1 MGERDPRAGRELSKA
16 EAAIRKADGDA
27 EEEPEI
33 ARRSAKAAA
42 KAMIG
47 AKIPGRT
54 TLCTMLCH
62 STPSDPD
69 WTSAAPMRPPM
80 SACEELDGKP
90 SHHVIRFH
98 VIAPKSAARTVL
110 SVARPV
116 SMIPFPTVA
125 ATAVVTNA
133 PARLASDCDED
144 GHPRSQRPCRDGG
157 RDGVGRVVKAVRE
170 VEAQRDDDHQDE
182 ETVAHGPVTCS

>member
-1 MGERDPRAGRELSKA
+1 
-16 EAAIRKADGDA
+16 
-27 EEEPEI
+27 
-33 ARRSAKAAA
+33 
-42 KAMIG
+42 
-47 AKIPGRT
+47 
-54 TLCTMLCH
+54 
-62 STPSDPD
+62 
-69 WTSAAPMRPPM
+69 M

-133 PARLASDCDED
+133 PARLATDAT
-144 GHPRSQRPCRDGG
+144 RTAIR
-157 RDGVGRVVKAVRE
+157 GVSARVETEVATALAV
-170 VEAQRDDDHQDE
+170 
-182 ETVAHGPVTCS
+182 S